1 MYMKCDNCNKKQF
14 LIEIVH
20 QVNGNDDTYKFIC
33 ANCGEYVNCG
43 ISLECDDY
51 GNYLIGEIDRV
62 NIGKD
67 SLCLEKWS
75 EEGVIIYYV
84 SLYNDDD
91 LSESKDF
98 ESFAD
103 AEECYKECYNVFKSD
118 VLGSHDCKHFDLT
131 ANILSS

>member
-1 MYMKCDNCNKKQF
+1 MKCDNCNKKQF

-33 ANCGEYVNCG
+33 ANCGEYVDGGVGLGYDN
-43 ISLECDDY
+43 Y
-51 GNYLIGEIDRV
+51 GNHLIGEIDRV

-67 SLCLEKWS
+67 SLCFEKWS

-103 AEECYKECYNVFKSD
+103 AEECYKECYNVFKSV
-118 VLGSHDCKHFDLT
+118 VLGSRDCKHFDLT